1 METNATQKI
10 AEKLSGKAIKAI
22 INAVNPINVLT
33 AAVAYYGRPVMCHN
47 NEFNPDPENHDNRFV
62 AFELYIDPTNDAWVN
77 YNGIG
82 RPMVVERNVKGGVS
96 ETDIDTYVNA
106 FEGEGVET
114 RNTFIAR
121 LVKHFMG
128 CMELD
133 YEEMQREMTAEVIKS
148 IISALPASVV
158 NDVFSDH
165 DVQCHIEDCRKKN
178 E

>member
-1 METNATQKI
+1 METNAKQKI

-33 AAVAYYGRPVMCHN
+33 AAVAQYGKPVMCYDH
-47 NEFNPDPENHDNRFV
+47 EFNPDPEDSDNRLV
-62 AFELYIDPTNDAWVN
+62 AFEMYVDATDKQWVN

-82 RPMVVERNVKGGVS
+82 RVMIVERDIKSGVS
-96 ETDIDTYVNA
+96 ESHIDAYVDA
-106 FEGEGVET
+106 FEGESVET
-114 RNTFIAR
+114 RNAFIDR

-128 CMELD
+128 CMGLD
-133 YEEMQREMTAEVIKS
+133 YEEMQREMTAEVVKS

-165 DVQCHIEDCRKKN
+165 DVQCHIEECRKKN